1 MVEPVRWRGV
11 GGGGEVAG
19 GVVGEMFVG
28 AVAGVFVVAVGVGR
42 VAVWVVVCAELVG
55 RVGVVAVGLV
65 RTWVEVCAE
74 GAVRRLVAGE
84 LVVGLLVRCSG
95 WGGRVVTAGGGELV
109 GVEGMRV
116 GTARGTTSGAGEVG
130 DVAMR
135 RCTAGAEDDDGA
147 CAWAGARARAGARV
161 GAEVGAGAEV
171 GVAAKIGAAAEVR
184 CTGRG

>member
-1 MVEPVRWRGV
+1 M
-11 GGGGEVAG
+11 
-19 GVVGEMFVG
+19 VGEMFVG

-184 CTGRG
+184 WTGRG